1 MTSPAYISNLPW
13 EAHYGAGIVLCLFI
27 LFIGYVCGCCRAK
40 KGLNGKEEEENDPG
54 CDWSLL
60 FVLAGIAAMIA
71 AVCAV
76 NPDR

>member
-1 MTSPAYISNLPW
+1 M
-13 EAHYGAGIVLCLFI
+13 FI
-27 LFIGYVCGCCRAK
+27 LLIGYVCGCCRAK
-40 KGLNGKEEEENDPG
+40 KNLYEKEEEENDPC
-54 CDWSLL
+54 CDWSLF

>member
-13 EAHYGAGIVLCLFI
+13 QAHYGAGFLCMFI
-27 LFIGYVCGCCRAK
+27 LLIGYVCGCCRAK
-40 KGLNGKEEEENDPG
+40 KNLYEKEEEENDPC
-54 CDWSLL
+54 CDWSLF